1 MADILPIRTI
11 PGECVKQ
18 SAHSSCVRGSG
29 PVPELGG
36 GFDRMT
42 AMSSSSFSRHGA
54 VDLSQVAARAKQ
66 AGAPAPGG
74 TPGSGSY
81 VVQVNEQTFE
91 AEVIRKSVKH
101 PVVVELYS
109 PRVSTGQQLSD
120 ALAALAA
127 EAAGRFL
134 LARINVDTAPGIVQ
148 ALALQAVPTVIAV
161 INGQIAPLFQ
171 GVLSKEQ
178 ASAYIEQLLKAAVA
192 NGIVGRADPAGSQL
206 SETTTPSDE
215 LVSDPRF
222 AAADEALERGDFNT
236 ALAEFDKLLEA
247 SPNDAEAKAG
257 KAQVGLLARASAVDP
272 QAVLDQ
278 AAISDAVDDQLA
290 AADVEM
296 VTGQVDEAFARLLQL
311 IRQSLGEDRNAAR
324 VRLLEL
330 FETLGNADERVLRA
344 RRELMAALF

>member
-1 MADILPIRTI
+1 
-11 PGECVKQ
+11 
-18 SAHSSCVRGSG
+18 
-29 PVPELGG
+29 
-36 GFDRMT
+36 MT

-66 AGAPAPGG
+66 AGAAAPSG
-74 TPGSGSY
+74 TPGGASY
-81 VVQVNEQTFE
+81 VVEVNEQTFE
-91 AEVIRKSVKH
+91 AEVIRKSIKH

-178 ASAYIEQLLKAAVA
+178 ANAYIEQLLKAAVA
-192 NGIVGRADPAGSQL
+192 NGIVGRAEPVGSQP
-206 SETTTPSDE
+206 SETTPSDE
-215 LVSDPRF
+215 PVSDPRF
-222 AAADEALERGDFNT
+222 AAADEALERGDFST
-236 ALAEFDKLLEA
+236 ALTEFDKLLEA
-247 SPNDAEAKAG
+247 NPNDAEAKAG
-257 KAQVGLLARASAVDP
+257 KAQVGLLARVSAVDP
-272 QAVLDQ
+272 QAVLSQ
-278 AAISDAVDDQLA
+278 AATSDAMNDQLA

-311 IRQSLGEDRNAAR
+311 IRQSSGEDRNAAR